1 MDTSSAQ
8 QTYSI
13 TLDDTIDLSDT
24 ITGIIAQDL
33 TTAIDSYVI
42 TGSSDVNMV
51 STTYTSGSS
60 NTITIDSS
68 LFSNVWITT
77 VPFENGFPEWED
89 FQNMCKEY
97 PGLEQAYEKLKTF
110 YELCKDEWA
119 HKKKGLK

>member
-13 TLDDTIDLSDT
+13 TLDNTIDLSDT

-42 TGSSDVNMV
+42 TGGGNM

-60 NTITIDSS
+60 DTITIDSS

-77 VPFENGFPEWED
+77 VPFENGFPEWDD

-119 HKKKGLK
+119 HKKKGIK